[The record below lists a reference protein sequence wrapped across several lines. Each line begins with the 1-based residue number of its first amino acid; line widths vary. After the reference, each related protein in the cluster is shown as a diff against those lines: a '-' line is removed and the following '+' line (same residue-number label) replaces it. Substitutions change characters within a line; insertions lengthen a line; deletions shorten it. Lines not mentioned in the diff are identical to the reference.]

1 MNIRFSFS
9 RKILAVASIA
19 SVVAVA
25 GMLALPVLA
34 ATPAETVKLR
44 QETMKQL
51 GGHMKAIKNFAMQG
65 DGSAEDV
72 AMRAG
77 EIGKIAARIP
87 SLFPEG
93 TGMDEV
99 KDPKNGAKPE
109 IWLDWD
115 NFLKGATSLEAQ
127 SKALA
132 AAADGGDQAA
142 IRAAFQSLGKNG
154 CGNCH
159 KPYRIK
165 LEK

>member
-1 MNIRFSFS
+1 MNIGFSFS
-9 RKILAVASIA
+9 QKFLAAILAIT
-19 SVVAVA
+19 VA
-25 GMLALPVLA
+25 GMLALPGLA
-34 ATPAETVKLR
+34 GTPAETVKLR

-72 AMRAG
+72 ARRAV

-99 KDPKNGAKPE
+99 LDPKNGAKPE
-109 IWLDWD
+109 IWLDWE
-115 NFLKGATSLEAQ
+115 NFEKAAAKLEAQ

-132 AAADGGDQAA
+132 AAADGGDQAV
-142 IRAAFQSLGKNG
+142 IKEAFQNLGKNG
-154 CGNCH
+154 CGACH

>member
-1 MNIRFSFS
+1 MH
-9 RKILAVASIA
+9 
-19 SVVAVA
+19 
-25 GMLALPVLA
+25 LALPVLA

-51 GGHMKAIKNFAMQG
+51 GGHMKAIKGFAVEGQ
-65 DGSAEDV
+65 GSAEDV

-87 SLFPEG
+87 TLFPEG

-99 KDPKNGAKPE
+99 LDPKNGAKPE

-115 NFLKGATSLEAQ
+115 NFLKARASLEAQ

-132 AAADGGDQAA
+132 AAAGSGDRRPLRRPSRASARTVAA
-142 IRAAFQSLGKNG
+142 TATSLI
-154 CGNCH
+154 
-159 KPYRIK
+159 RIK

>member
-9 RKILAVASIA
+9 RKILAAGLAAAVIGAS
-19 SVVAVA
+19 
-25 GMLALPVLA
+25 ALPGLA

-51 GGHMKAIKNFAMQG
+51 GGHMKAIKGFAMEGQ
-65 DGSAEDV
+65 GSAEDV
-72 AMRAG
+72 VKRAG
-77 EIGKIAARIP
+77 EIGEIAARIP
-87 SLFPEG
+87 TLFPEG

-115 NFLKGATSLEAQ
+115 NFLKAVASLEAQ

-132 AAADGGDQAA
+132 AAGGGGDQAA
-142 IRAAFQSLGKNG
+142 IKAAFQNLGKNG

>member
-1 MNIRFSFS
+1 MKIRFASTWKFVAPA
-9 RKILAVASIA
+9 LAVVAA
-19 SVVAVA
+19 GALVV
-25 GMLALPVLA
+25 PVLA

-51 GGHMKAIKNFAMQG
+51 GGHMKAIKAFAMAG

-72 AMRAG
+72 AKRAG
-77 EIGKIAARIP
+77 EIGEIAAKIP
-87 SLFPEG
+87 SLFPED

-115 NFLKGATSLEAQ
+115 NFQKAANNLGTE

-132 AAADGGDQAA
+132 MAAEGGDRMA
-142 IRAAFQSLGKNG
+142 ITAAFQSMGKNA
-154 CGNCH
+154 CGSCH
-159 KPYRIK
+159 KLYRVK
-165 LEK
+165 LDK

>member
-1 MNIRFSFS
+1 M
-9 RKILAVASIA
+9 
-19 SVVAVA
+19 
-25 GMLALPVLA
+25 ALPVLA

-51 GGHMKAIKNFAMQG
+51 GGHMKAIKGFAMEGQ
-65 DGSAEDV
+65 GSAEDV

-77 EIGKIAARIP
+77 EISKIAVSIP
-87 SLFPEG
+87 TLFPEG

-99 KDPKNGAKPE
+99 LDPKNGAKPE

-115 NFLKGATSLEAQ
+115 NFLKARASLEAQ

-132 AAADGGDQAA
+132 ATAESGDRTA
-142 IRAAFQSLGKNG
+142 ITAAFKSLGKNG

>member
-1 MNIRFSFS
+1 MNIRFAFS
-9 RKILAVASIA
+9 RKILVASLAVA
-19 SVVAVA
+19 AVGA
-25 GMLALPVLA
+25 LALPALS

-51 GGHMKAIKNFAMQG
+51 GGHMKAIKSFAMEGQ
-65 DGSAEDV
+65 GSAEDV
-72 AMRAG
+72 AKRAG
-77 EIGKIAARIP
+77 EIGEIAARIP

-99 KDPKNGAKPE
+99 LDPKNGAKPE

-115 NFLKGATSLEAQ
+115 NFLKARASLEAQ
-127 SKALA
+127 SRALA
-132 AAADGGDQAA
+132 AAAGGGDQAA
-142 IRAAFQSLGKNG
+142 IRAAFQNLGKNG